1 MIVDLPPL
9 REVIARYGLKAEKSL
24 GQNFLLDGQLL
35 DRIAAIPGDLR
46 DKPVYEVGPGPGGL
60 TRALLKAGAL
70 VTVVERDRRCIPALR
85 ELEAIFSD
93 GSGSL
98 KVTHLQSRS
107 RTSYLRVELSFPTF
121 LTMSAPHCSSNGL
134 PSGTGLPVGQA

>member
-9 REVIARYGLKAEKSL
+9 REAIARYGLKAEKSL

-70 VTVVERDRRCIPALR
+70 VTVVERDRRCICL
-85 ELEAIFSD
+85 LY
-93 GSGSL
+93 
-98 KVTHLQSRS
+98 TSRC
-107 RTSYLRVELSFPTF
+107 V
-121 LTMSAPHCSSNGL
+121 
-134 PSGTGLPVGQA
+134 